1 MTSVTL
7 GYGFPPT
14 TYCTWLPK
22 VRGKPWVPP
31 ANRADGHVLM
41 GEQQDLKDLGKI
53 WAPSI
58 QVFHLKGGSA
68 ALWLMSNEGLEEKN
82 KMFMQ
87 QAKHRAHSFLGSWA
101 PISGACKYGGLPH
114 PPPASSSSRAAL
126 CYGPAR
132 STVNPGCTSDT
143 AESCSYDWLSS
154 TPQNNT
160 KMLIHVSD
168 RKAQCNILQPV
179 ITANLIWDPSQSSPL
194 SVVRTHRA
202 GTCLTMRSFYSI

>member
-7 GYGFPPT
+7 GYGFLPIA
-14 TYCTWLPK
+14 YCTWLPK

-31 ANRADGHVLM
+31 ANSADGHVLM

-68 ALWLMSNEGLEEKN
+68 ALWLMSYEGLEEKN

-87 QAKHRAHSFLGSWA
+87 QAKHRAYSFLGSWA
-101 PISGACKYGGLPH
+101 PISGACKYARLPH

-126 CYGPAR
+126 CYGPAY

-160 KMLIHVSD
+160 KTLIHVSD

-179 ITANLIWDPSQSSPL
+179 INLQISSETRHKVPHSQL
-194 SVVRTHRA
+194 SGPTRQGGV
-202 GTCLTMRSFYSI
+202 

>member
-1 MTSVTL
+1 MKSVTF
-7 GYGFPPT
+7 GYGLPPI

-31 ANRADGHVLM
+31 ANSADGQVLM

-82 KMFMQ
+82 IMFMQ
-87 QAKHRAHSFLGSWA
+87 QAKHLAHSFLGCWA
-101 PISGACKYGGLPH
+101 PISDAYKYGRLPQS
-114 PPPASSSSRAAL
+114 PPASSSSRAAL
-126 CYGPAR
+126 YYGPAHY
-132 STVNPGCTSDT
+132 TVNPGCTSET
-143 AESCSYDWLSS
+143 IESRSHDWLSS

-179 ITANLIWDPSQSSPL
+179 INLQISSETRHKVPHFQL
-194 SVVRTHRA
+194 SGPTRQGGV
-202 GTCLTMRSFYSI
+202 